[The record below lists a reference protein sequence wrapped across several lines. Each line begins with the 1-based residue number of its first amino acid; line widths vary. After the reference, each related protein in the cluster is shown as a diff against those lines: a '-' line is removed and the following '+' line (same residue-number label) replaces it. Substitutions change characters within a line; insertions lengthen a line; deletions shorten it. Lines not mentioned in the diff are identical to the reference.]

1 MLNGSRMGWLGR
13 FRVIAWFVAVF
24 LVAGSAA
31 AWGRVEW
38 ATKTLKARSDNN
50 AWTIE
55 LKIYLNR
62 APDFANMPVKFE
74 FQPQAYYER
83 AMVDGDKL
91 IERKVPLVGRQP
103 LIESVDIG
111 FLDPGTGQIQK
122 RTRFSFK
129 ITRGHGFEC
138 GEYRVTIR
146 DGRNGQILGTP
157 VNIVLGGQNEVI
169 DRRSIVFTGER
180 KKDKDKDKAKD
191 SNAGDQPSEDADK
204 ANEEKDESSAEPEA
218 AEAEPA
224 ADEPGPE
231 ADAPPPVEGKPGG
244 CGCRLGSANPSSTA
258 VGGLLALAA
267 LSAVR
272 RRRSNGRR
280 AQRTERDA
288 PQ

>member
-1 MLNGSRMGWLGR
+1 MLKISRVGWLER
-13 FRVIAWFVAVF
+13 LRVLACFVAVL

-31 AWGRVEW
+31 AAGRVEW
-38 ATKTLKARSDNN
+38 ATKNLKARSDNN
-50 AWTIE
+50 AWDIE

-74 FQPQAYYER
+74 FQPMVYYER

-91 IERKVPLVGRQP
+91 LERKVPLVGREP

-138 GEYRVTIR
+138 GEYHVTIR

-180 KKDKDKDKAKD
+180 KKDKDKAKD
-191 SNAGDQPSEDADK
+191 SDAGTDDQSSEGAEKADAK
-204 ANEEKDESSAEPEA
+204 KDEPAP

-224 ADEPGPE
+224 SEEPGPE

-244 CGCRLGSANPSSTA
+244 CGCRLGSAAPASTA
-258 VGGLLALAA
+258 MGGLLALGALAA
-267 LSAVR
+267 LR
-272 RRRSNGRR
+272 RRRSN
-280 AQRTERDA
+280 
-288 PQ
+288 

>member
-1 MLNGSRMGWLGR
+1 MQSSSRVGWLAWL
-13 FRVIAWFVAVF
+13 RVIACVVAVL

-38 ATKTLKARSDNN
+38 KTKTLKARSDNN
-50 AWTIE
+50 AWNIE

-74 FQPQAYYER
+74 FQPTVYYER

-91 IERKVPLVGRQP
+91 IERKVPLVGREP

-111 FLDPGTGQIQK
+111 FLDPGSGQIQK

-157 VNIVLGGQNEVI
+157 VNVVLGGENEVI

-180 KKDKDKDKAKD
+180 KKDKNKDKDKASD
-191 SNAGDQPSEDADK
+191 SGDAASEDADK
-204 ANEEKDESSAEPEA
+204 ADEQKDESAQETAP

-224 ADEPGPE
+224 EEEPGPE

-244 CGCRLGSANPSSTA
+244 CGCRLGAAAPSSTA
-258 VGGLLALAA
+258 LGGLLALGA
-267 LSAVR
+267 LLALGR
-272 RRRSNGRR
+272 RRDR
-280 AQRTERDA
+280 
-288 PQ
+288 